1 MLHLYA
7 MLAVKVELGHVG
19 IEHAYVLSQFKL
31 LARFGNVK
39 IEGRSLIVWAFVCG
53 GIIGLLLGLTEILFS

>member
-7 MLAVKVELGHVG
+7 MLAIKAELGHVG

-31 LARFGNVK
+31 LAWFGDVK
-39 IEGRSLIVWAFVCG
+39 I
-53 GIIGLLLGLTEILFS
+53 